1 VNEDE
6 TFIRAVVDGPGDDLP
21 RLVYADWLDDR
32 GDPRG
37 AYLRAE
43 CEAVESGDVARLRQL
58 AVGLDPVWVARVSM
72 PPIGVCVTHTEV
84 TRRGPR
90 VSEADVAVAERRIGV
105 PFPIEYKAFLL
116 NYNGGS
122 IDGSRYFD
130 TPDGPLATHECEWA
144 LDPLNCVG
152 RFILRPGD
160 VLRNE
165 PPELP
170 SPAEPVEQ
178 WVSRFVVIGCNPDFI
193 GTIFLGTNGPDIGQV
208 RVLDTS
214 VELESGIRFNAT
226 RPPYAPSFA
235 AFLACLPRSVG
246 RPETPRI
253 QIASPASELDSP
265 NIPF

>member
-1 VNEDE
+1 
-6 TFIRAVVDGPGDDLP
+6 
-21 RLVYADWLDDR
+21 
-32 GDPRG
+32 
-37 AYLRAE
+37 
-43 CEAVESGDVARLRQL
+43 
-58 AVGLDPVWVARVSM
+58 M

-90 VSEADVAVAERRIGV
+90 VSEADVAAAEHRIGV
-105 PFPIEYKAFLL
+105 PFPAEYRAFLL

-130 TPDGPLATHECEWA
+130 TPDGPLATHECEWR

-152 RFILRPGD
+152 RFLLRPD
-160 VLRNE
+160 YDALPND

-170 SPAEPVEQ
+170 PLGEPVEQ
-178 WVSRFVVIGCNPDFI
+178 RVLRFVVIGCNPDFI
-193 GTIFLGTNGPDIGQV
+193 GTIFLGTNGPDVGQV
-208 RVLDTS
+208 RILDTS

-246 RPETPRI
+246 TPGTPRI
-253 QIASPASELDSP
+253 QIAGPASELDNP